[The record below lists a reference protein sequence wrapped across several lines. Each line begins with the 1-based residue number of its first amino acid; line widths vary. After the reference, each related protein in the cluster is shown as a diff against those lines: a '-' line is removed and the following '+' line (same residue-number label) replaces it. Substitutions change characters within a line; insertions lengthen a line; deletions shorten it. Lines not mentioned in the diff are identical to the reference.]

1 MHATI
6 IGKEGGMGQW
16 MTKHLERL
24 GYTVTGFDER
34 RGDKPSIL
42 DEAAL
47 VVVSVPVLVTAE
59 TIRKTVK
66 HMKQGA
72 CLMEIAS
79 LKTGIHET
87 MREASESGV
96 DVLCVHPMWG
106 PSTETLEGKAV
117 ALIPIQDIEHE
128 KEEALRL
135 FPGAS
140 IEVVE
145 AEEHDRL
152 MSIILSLPYLI
163 NLAFAAI
170 TKDEDLTLLRKLSGS
185 TYALQHILAL
195 SVSMEK
201 PSLIEGLLS
210 QNQNIE
216 NITKKYINSI
226 KNVSSAVKNKKFN
239 ALHSEITGMLMNDP
253 LMHEAQRHRQIAFE
267 MITNPPKK

>member
-1 MHATI
+1 MHAVI

-16 MTKHLERL
+16 MTKHLESL

-34 RGDKPSIL
+34 RGDTPSIL
-42 DEAAL
+42 GEADL
-47 VVVSVPVLVTAE
+47 IVLSVPISATAE

-66 HMKQGA
+66 HMKRGA

-79 LKTGIHET
+79 LKTGIHAV
-87 MREASESGV
+87 MMDASDMGF

-106 PSTETLEGKAV
+106 PSTENLEGKAV
-117 ALIPIQDIEHE
+117 AVIPIHDVEHE

-140 IEVVE
+140 IEVIEV
-145 AEEHDRL
+145 EEHDRL

-170 TKDEDLTLLRKLSGS
+170 IKDEDLTLLRKLSGS
-185 TYALQHILAL
+185 TYALQYVLAL

-201 PSLIEGLLS
+201 TSLVEGLLS
-210 QNQNIE
+210 QNKNIQNI
-216 NITKKYINSI
+216 TAKYINSI
-226 KNVSSAVKNKKFN
+226 KDVSSAVKNRKFN
-239 ALHSEITGMLMNDP
+239 ALHREITEMMLKDP
-253 LMHEAQRHRQIAFE
+253 VSIDAHRCRQIAFE
-267 MITNPPKK
+267 TIIKPHKN